1 MKHQTL
7 TRTDVRDV
15 YRVLLGR
22 EPESEAVINQ
32 QIAGFEDLS
41 ALRMAV
47 LQSPEFRSAST
58 SGPGFSEEVSAG
70 YWNPGSPI
78 EYTVTADIEKQMSDR
93 IAKEWGKL
101 GEVDPYWS
109 VLSHED
115 FRAEKI
121 DDAVIAGFRKTGAA
135 CADLI
140 DTHAKR
146 ANRPKPGGV
155 CLELG
160 CGVGRITKPLAERFD
175 EVIAVDIS
183 AGNLE
188 LCRRYMEDEGVTNVR
203 TVLISDV
210 SELLR
215 LPQFDYLFSVIVL
228 QHNPPPVQ
236 HRMLRTLLGKL
247 RPGGGCL
254 FQTAA
259 DWPGYSFDAKTYL
272 STPPEGIEVHAL
284 PMPVVLRLMQEAGLM
299 IDGVRMDPWL
309 PFYGSYT
316 FSGYRPA
323 R

>member
-1 MKHQTL
+1 MKHLTL

-15 YRVLLGR
+15 YRILLGR
-22 EPESEAVINQ
+22 EPESEAVIDQ
-32 QIAGFEDLS
+32 QIAGFADLS
-41 ALRMAV
+41 ALRKAV
-47 LQSPEFRSAST
+47 LQSPEFRDAAT
-58 SGPGFSEEVSAG
+58 LEPGFSEVVSAG

-78 EYTVTADIEKQMSDR
+78 EYTVTADVEKRMSDR

-115 FRAEKI
+115 FRAERL
-121 DDAVIAGFRKTGAA
+121 DDAVIASFRQTGAA
-135 CADLI
+135 SADLI
-140 DTHAKR
+140 DAHAKR
-146 ANRPKPGGV
+146 ADRPTPGGV

-160 CGVGRITKPLAERFD
+160 CGVGRITRRLAERFD
-175 EVIAVDIS
+175 QVIAVDIS

-188 LCRRYMEDEGVTNVR
+188 LCRRYMEEEGVTNVR

-210 SELLR
+210 KELSS
-215 LPQFDYLFSVIVL
+215 LPQFDYFFSVIVL

-236 HRMLRTLLGKL
+236 HRMLRILFEKL
-247 RPGGGCL
+247 RPGGACL

-259 DWPGYSFDAKTYL
+259 DWPGYSFDAKAYL
-272 STPPEGIEVHAL
+272 STEPAGIEVHAL

-299 IDGVRMDPWL
+299 VDGVRMDPWL
-309 PFYGSYT
+309 HFYGSYT

-323 R
+323 A